1 VIDASAYV
9 CRTAIPAALSLLPE
23 NMDSA
28 AARLLLMAIG
38 FQESAFE
45 HRVQV
50 HGPARGFWQFEK
62 GGVQGVLLH
71 HASSVE
77 ALKAINAMGYRTD
90 REEVHAAIR
99 DNDILAAVMARL
111 LLWTHARALPE
122 ADDVEGAW
130 QYYLSLWRPGRPHRD
145 RWDANHAKARA
156 FVKED

>member
-1 VIDASAYV
+1 MIDASAYV

-50 HGPARGFWQFEK
+50 HGPARSWWQFEK
-62 GGVQGVLLH
+62 AGVQGVMLH
-71 HASSVE
+71 RASLTL
-77 ALKAINAMGYRTD
+77 ALQVISGMGYQSN
-90 REEVHAAIR
+90 REEVHSAIR
-99 DNDILAAVMARL
+99 DNDILAAVLARL
-111 LLWTHARALPE
+111 LLWTHPKALPE
-122 ADDVEGAW
+122 RDDAEGAW
-130 QYYLSLWRPGRPHRD
+130 QYYLALWRPGRPHRD
-145 RWDANHAKARA
+145 RWDANHTKALA

>member
-1 VIDASAYV
+1 VIDASTYV
-9 CRTAIPAALSLLPE
+9 RRTAIPAALSLLPE

-38 FQESAFE
+38 FQESAFA

-77 ALKAINAMGYRTD
+77 ALKALSAMGYRTD
-90 REEVHAAIR
+90 REDVHAALR

-111 LLWTHARALPE
+111 LLWTHPRALPD

-145 RWDANHAKARA
+145 RWDANHAKAVA
-156 FVKED
+156 FVKGN